1 MEKRMNILE
10 DTETK
15 AKLWRGSYDSTNLY
29 TNLCDDLEYKYE
41 FGRGTCWLG
50 EKGLDYR
57 YTNKSHIAQGWG
69 NNFFKELTDTMR
81 ILAINSGFN
90 NEKQPLFNHLLV
102 NQYIGKQ
109 KLAMHKDN
117 EPDLTGPIASLSL
130 GATTKFNY
138 GLSKSM
144 KEAESISLSNGHILL
159 GNREFF
165 NNYFHSVSSPKIT
178 PITPV
183 RYNLTWRTVKI

>member
-1 MEKRMNILE
+1 MIILN
-10 DTETK
+10 DIATK
-15 AKLWRGSYDSTNLY
+15 AKLWQSSYASTDLIK
-29 TNLCDDLEYKYE
+29 TLCDDLEYEYE

-50 EKGLDYR
+50 DEGLDYR

-69 NNFFKELTDTMR
+69 NKLFEELTDSMR
-81 ILAINSGFN
+81 RVAKNAGFV
-90 NEKQPLFNHLLV
+90 EETEPLFNHLLV
-102 NQYIGKQ
+102 NQYTGKQ

-130 GATTKFNY
+130 GATTSFNF
-138 GLSKSM
+138 GLAKSM
-144 KEAESISLSNGHILL
+144 KQAESISLSNGHILI
-159 GNREFF
+159 GNRKFF

-178 PITPV
+178 PQMPV